1 MERCSPGYRKTLL
14 EYPENFS
21 VRNGGVVIVARHYQV
36 DESKKVLLLSEPSII
51 NGAQTRGVIRD
62 TFAELSRAGD
72 ELPEV
77 NVTFEL
83 IVADDD
89 EIIAETSIAR
99 NYQNDVKLVSI
110 VGRLGQL
117 DELEAALRKTHPE
130 LNLRKSETDL
140 SDDYVSTE
148 NLLQVITALV
158 PEEIWYKE
166 TDGGSPNKVFTYSQK
181 AKCLKDFQAI
191 YKGAHDPEDEN
202 HQLYTQVYQFYLD
215 IAGDAYFLYAK

>member
-21 VRNGGVVIVARHYQV
+21 VLNGGVVIVARHYQV

-51 NGAQTRGVIRD
+51 NGAQTQGVIRD

-140 SDDYVSTE
+140 SDD
-148 NLLQVITALV
+148 
-158 PEEIWYKE
+158 
-166 TDGGSPNKVFTYSQK
+166 
-181 AKCLKDFQAI
+181 
-191 YKGAHDPEDEN
+191 
-202 HQLYTQVYQFYLD
+202 
-215 IAGDAYFLYAK
+215 